1 MILTFLLVT
10 LAFGLIIF
18 LEAPS
23 LISKKKW
30 RELGAFTVL
39 LVPAII
45 YGYGL
50 IFDLKLPNP
59 SRFIESLFQPLAT
72 MLGPVL
78 GAGL

>member
-1 MILTFLLVT
+1 M
-10 LAFGLIIF
+10 
-18 LEAPS
+18 
-23 LISKKKW
+23 
-30 RELGAFTVL
+30 

-72 MLGPVL
+72 VLGPIL